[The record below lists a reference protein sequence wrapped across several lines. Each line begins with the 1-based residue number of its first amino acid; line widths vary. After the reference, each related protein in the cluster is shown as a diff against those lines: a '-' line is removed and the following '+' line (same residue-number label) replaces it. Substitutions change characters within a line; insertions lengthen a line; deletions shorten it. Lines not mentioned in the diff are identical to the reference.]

1 MHIADRI
8 LLVIRIFFQLNN
20 PRMVAERMLAETT
33 LRHLETQDLVMYYT
47 HQREYYAQR
56 IAYLQDYLGHDAV
69 AQDPGYPPISDE
81 TMEKYHV
88 ATRPRVE

>member
-33 LRHLETQDLVMYYT
+33 MRHLETQDLVMYYT

-56 IAYLQDYLGHDAV
+56 ITYLQDYLGVDTPAG
-69 AQDPGYPPISDE
+69 APECPPIADE
-81 TMEKYHV
+81 PWEKHHGT
-88 ATRPRVE
+88 TRPWVE